1 MRKYILIILT
11 LYSFLH
17 GADIVRYQTENRSS
31 MLDDKL
37 ASTIIKNATS
47 SNFKFETNTPVCK
60 DLYKFVYDANEN
72 VKSKTKIK
80 AEKYLID
87 FNYREGTFTCSYVN
101 NEEFGD
107 GSKSITLSIPNWTLL
122 LGYID
127 ASKDGANLVNLP
139 YDITELYNLFN
150 GEYKPN
156 NLSVLPQFSNYKSKW
171 DYVKE
176 IGDKIFSFG
185 TSEGINTTAYNVE
198 KRAIQLGLPYLKNGN
213 DLENFTVSQFVTGLI
228 TLNPNVVTGVD
239 ASGDITINPDVS
251 NKMAVLDD
259 IEYSKGVWESFKD
272 NVSTVINKATGG
284 GIEDVQSKSVYS
296 FEQYFDKKIFGLY
309 YDYMAIGWQSVFNY
323 AGMIILAFVFL
334 YSGGVIGV
342 KYLVFRLNR
351 ENENKEFE
359 FPFSAR
365 LGSIIVLFVLF
376 FLHFPVGN
384 GTTTTSATNNTTTS
398 SDSPID
404 ISVTQ
409 TFKTENM
416 PVETTIFKTGI
427 GFMGDMGATIA
438 DYGAVNATVLY
449 MKYLFKATNTSSI
462 EDTVN
467 VLNQNRRDIVEQA
480 ILQSF
485 FIDNCI
491 TAHKDK
497 YSKLNGFQTASSHI
511 DLLWGNKNGSSK
523 IFEGEGTIS
532 PLMCKNLE
540 VSLMA
545 GRQYLKKA
553 KEVSEKTIDNLS
565 NNSKFN
571 VISPNS
577 SYTSM
582 SQLYVDTQLLGV
594 KSVGWY
600 MASTLPISHIFML
613 NSNIINNTHNG
624 LVRTTNGEAVTT
636 MLINKANSEYVK
648 TDEDATRQTLDTE
661 ILNSTGSNWLKNSMT
676 TLTSYQVYAMMPFFN
691 EIREFFAYLVIGAKN
706 EVLEVVGMFM
716 PQGKL
721 LSFAKSAIDKY
732 SKETGEAKSK
742 ALALLTDEK
751 SSNAGATYEAKEF
764 KDFMIY
770 VSSFVLAVIFYTIL
784 VKAIFAGIITLLAIL
799 KITLYVFDCF
809 VYYFVSPFI
818 LLWNFTTKERTDKVN
833 AFFVDGFILFMI
845 RPTLIVTSFFIFIIG
860 FELMVSFFSLMT
872 DIAFSMLNLSNSLYE
887 DSSFALSFVTESI
900 ITGFMNIFIYVIG
913 MGLAYFI
920 ILKGDDIILARFQYK
935 GNEENGIINQ
945 LGGKIQK
952 LAEARV

>member
-1 MRKYILIILT
+1 MNRYILIILILYNF
-11 LYSFLH
+11 LYS
-17 GADIVRYQTENRSS
+17 ADIVRYQTENRSS

-37 ASTIIKNATS
+37 ASIIIKNATS
-47 SNFKFETNTPVCK
+47 NNFKFETSIPICK
-60 DLYKFVYDANEN
+60 DLYKFVYDKNEN

-127 ASKDGANLVNLP
+127 SSKEGANLVNLP
-139 YDITELYNLFN
+139 YDIAELYNLFE

-156 NLSVLPQFSNYKSKW
+156 NLTLIPQFSTYKTKW
-171 DYVKE
+171 DYIKE
-176 IGDKIFSFG
+176 IGDKLFSFG
-185 TSEGINTTAYNVE
+185 TSEGVNTTSYNVE
-198 KRAIQLGLPYLKNGN
+198 KRAIQLGLPYLQNGTN
-213 DLENFTVSQFVTGLI
+213 SDNFTVSQFVTGLI

-239 ASGDITINPDVS
+239 ASGDISINPDLA

-259 IEYSKGVWESFKD
+259 IEYSKGIWESFKD
-272 NVSTVINKATGG
+272 NVSAVVKKTTGG
-284 GIEDVQSKSVYS
+284 DIENVESKAVFS

-323 AGMIILAFVFL
+323 AGLLIVAFVFM
-334 YSGGVIGV
+334 YSGGIIGI
-342 KYLVFRLNR
+342 KYVMFRMNNS
-351 ENENKEFE
+351 NENKEFE
-359 FPFSAR
+359 FPFTAR
-365 LGSIIVLFVLF
+365 LTSILILFVLF
-376 FLHFPVGN
+376 FLHFPIGN
-384 GTTTTSATNNTTTS
+384 GTTTTSSTNSTTTS
-398 SDSPID
+398 SNSPID

-409 TFKTENM
+409 SFKTESM

-462 EDTVN
+462 EDTVD

-485 FIDNCI
+485 YVDNCI
-491 TAHKDK
+491 VAHKEK
-497 YSKLNGFQTASSHI
+497 YEKLNGFQTASSHI

-523 IFEGEGTIS
+523 IFEGSGTIS

-540 VSLMA
+540 ISLMA

-553 KEVSEKTIDNLS
+553 KEVSEKTISNLS
-565 NNSKFN
+565 NNSNFN
-571 VISPNS
+571 YISLNS

-636 MLINKANSEYVK
+636 MLINKANSEYVN
-648 TDEDATRQTLDTE
+648 TGEDLTRQTLDTE

-676 TLTSYQVYAMMPFFN
+676 TLTSYQVYAMMPFFT
-691 EIREFFAYLVIGAKN
+691 EIREFFAYLVVGAKN
-706 EVLEVVGMFM
+706 EVLEIVGMFM

-742 ALALLTDEK
+742 ALALIGEEK
-751 SSNAGATYEAKEF
+751 SNAGATYEAKEF

-799 KITLYVFDCF
+799 KITLYIFDCF

-818 LLWNFTTKERTDKVN
+818 LLWNFTLKEKTDKVN
-833 AFFVDGFILFMI
+833 SFFVDGFILFMI

-860 FELMVSFFSLMT
+860 FELMVSFFNLLT
-872 DIAFSMLNLSNSLYE
+872 DIAFSTLNLSNSLYE
-887 DSSFALSFVTESI
+887 DSSFALSFVTESV
-900 ITGFMNIFIYVIG
+900 ITGFMSIFVYVIG

-920 ILKGDDIILARFQYK
+920 ILKGDDIILARFQYR
-935 GNEENGIINQ
+935 GNDENGIINQ